1 LILKKFANTIQRN
14 MVNKPDVIAIH
25 RDLELAHFDDGTTI
39 PISDWYDDSGDAV
52 EIEDATFAT
61 ARYRDKYVSINLNH
75 FPKGYE
81 L

>member
-1 LILKKFANTIQRN
+1 MA
-14 MVNKPDVIAIH
+14 NKPDVIAIH

-61 ARYRDKYVSINLNH
+61 ARYRDKYVSIDLKH
-75 FPKGYE
+75 FPKGLE
-81 L
+81 Q